1 MGRYQ
6 LYVAVMAISS
16 LAVIQKASCAG
27 GPNAYN
33 TTEQYI
39 ESKDGLEMEH
49 HQCDEYKSKIWN
61 KAFSN
66 PAAMQLVD
74 VVLKTA
80 KEMGTDNVCS
90 DTIRVLSN
98 FIDVMATNQNSHYS
112 VGMLAKMLAFIARE
126 ADMTSDKFRDTK
138 EVFDRIVQN
147 ADIRDYIR
155 NTASRVVDLLK
166 LPVMRNRLARVFKAF
181 ETLYNPSKNQQM
193 IKQRIMGLTNT
204 PSKIA
209 MGTMNKVGNMFQN
222 V

>member
-6 LYVAVMAISS
+6 LYVAVMAISFS

-27 GPNAYN
+27 ESDANP

-39 ESKDGLEMEH
+39 ESKDELEMEH

-66 PAAMQLVD
+66 PAAMQLMD
-74 VVLKTA
+74 VVLETA
-80 KEMGTDNVCS
+80 KELGTNDVCS

-98 FIDVMATNQNSHYS
+98 FIDVMVTNQNSHYS
-112 VGMLAKMLAFIARE
+112 VGMLVKMLAFIARE
-126 ADMTSDKFRDTK
+126 ADTTSDKFRDTK
-138 EVFDRIVQN
+138 KVFDRIVKN

-155 NTASRVVDLLK
+155 NTVSQVVDLLK

-181 ETLYNPSKNQQM
+181 ESLYNPSKKPANEQAEDYGTNQH
-193 IKQRIMGLTNT
+193 
-204 PSKIA
+204 S
-209 MGTMNKVGNMFQN
+209 FQN
-222 V
+222 SYGYHE